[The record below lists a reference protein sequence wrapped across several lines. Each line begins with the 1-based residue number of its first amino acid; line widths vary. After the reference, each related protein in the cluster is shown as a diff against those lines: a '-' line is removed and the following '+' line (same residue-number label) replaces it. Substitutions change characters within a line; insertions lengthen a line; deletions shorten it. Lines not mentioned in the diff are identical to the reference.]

1 MQVDPT
7 SPRPPG
13 APCLVEGCPTPR
25 QTTVTMRVDGTFR
38 TLDVCLRHASAYAAL
53 MEERV
58 VPA

>member
-1 MQVDPT
+1 MQIDLT
-7 SPRPPG
+7 QPRRPVG
-13 APCLVEGCPTPR
+13 PCLVERCPTPR

-53 MEERV
+53 MEARA